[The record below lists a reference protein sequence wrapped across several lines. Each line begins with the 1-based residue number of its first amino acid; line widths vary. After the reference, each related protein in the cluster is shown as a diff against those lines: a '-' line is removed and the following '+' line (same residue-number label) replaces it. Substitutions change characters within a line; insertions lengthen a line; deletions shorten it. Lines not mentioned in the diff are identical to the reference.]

1 MQKILRK
8 WTVNINV
15 QFNPCF
21 MTCQQRFLSSPR
33 VQPMLDVVA
42 NFRRPFTSQGVPI
55 CLTNITSCVTWSL
68 QNLNTSVRTVS
79 APANALKERTDICNY
94 CKKKDRRRRHL
105 TIPMQQGDA
114 LFSCRWT
121 KIPPGSHPCH
131 ASILGSVRS
140 TLWHHFALNIH
151 CWKNTCNN
159 TRLFLYP
166 HLILTCQVW

>member
-8 WTVNINV
+8 WTSNINV

-21 MTCQQRFLSSPR
+21 MTFRQRFLSSPR

-42 NFRRPFTSQGVPI
+42 NFRRPFTSQGVTI
-55 CLTNITSCVTWSL
+55 CLTNIPSCDTWSL
-68 QNLNTSVRTVS
+68 QNLNTSVKTVS
-79 APANALKERTDICNY
+79 APANAWKQQTDICNY

-114 LFSCRWT
+114 LFSCCWT

-131 ASILGSVRS
+131 ASMLRSVRS
-140 TLWHHFALNIH
+140 TLWHYFALNIY

-159 TRLFLYP
+159 TRLLLYP

>member
-15 QFNPCF
+15 QFNSSF
-21 MTCQQRFLSSPR
+21 VTCQQRFLSWPR

-42 NFRRPFTSQGVPI
+42 NFRRPFTSQGVTI
-55 CLTNITSCVTWSL
+55 CLTNIASCVTWSL

-79 APANALKERTDICNY
+79 APANAWKQQTDICNY

-114 LFSCRWT
+114 LFSCRRT
-121 KIPPGSHPCH
+121 KIAPRSHPCH
-131 ASILGSVRS
+131 ASMLGSVRS

-159 TRLFLYP
+159 TRLLLYP